1 MKKSIVIGMA
11 IALLM
16 LIVVAALLGRQPVTV
31 PEETTT
37 VETTTEATTVATE
50 PPITWKTYPAA
61 RALTAQQYFVYDTS
75 ARTYTTISGSG
86 NERIYPASVTKLFT
100 AYVALQY
107 LEPELVIT
115 AGDALTLVAPGSS
128 VAEIT
133 QGDQLT
139 VAQLIEAMILPSG
152 NDAAYILAAE
162 AGRVIENNPPLH
174 VSLAVQSFVARMNE
188 IAKEQGM
195 TGTNF
200 VNPDGIHK
208 PDHYTTF
215 DDLVILAELAMQEPA
230 ISRYCACSTDNVTFG
245 NGTQKQWVNTN
256 ALIDPESEYYCPYAI
271 GLKTGQTPSAGS
283 CLLSA
288 FRYND
293 TLYIIGV
300 FGCPEIQDR
309 FDDTLQLFN
318 DAAGIQ

>member
-11 IALLM
+11 IMLLI

-37 VETTTEATTVATE
+37 VETTTEATTVETE
-50 PPITWKTYPAA
+50 PPITWKTYPAT
-61 RALTAQQYFVYDTS
+61 RALTAQQYFVYNVS
-75 ARTYTTISGSG
+75 AKAYATISGSG
-86 NERIYPASVTKLFT
+86 SDRIYPASITKLFT

-107 LEPELVIT
+107 LDPELVVT

-128 VAEIT
+128 VAEIAE
-133 QGDQLT
+133 GDQLT
-139 VAQLIEAMILPSG
+139 VEQLIEAMMLPSG
-152 NDAAYILAAE
+152 NDAAYLLAAE
-162 AGRVIENNPPLH
+162 AGRIIANDPLLH
-174 VSLAVQSFVARMNE
+174 VSLAVQRFVARMNE
-188 IAKEQGM
+188 AAKEQGM
-195 TGTNF
+195 TDTNF

-215 DDLVILAELAMQEPA
+215 DDLVILAALAMQEPA
-230 ISRYCACSTDNVTFG
+230 ITRYAKRSADMVRFG

-256 ALIDPESEYYCPYAI
+256 ALIDPDSEYYCPYAI

-288 FRYND
+288 FQHEGAV
-293 TLYIIGV
+293 YIIGV
-300 FGCPEIQDR
+300 FGCPEIEDR

-318 DAAGIQ
+318 EAAGIE

>member
-16 LIVVAALLGRQPVTV
+16 LIAVAALLGRKPVAV
-31 PEETTT
+31 PEKTTT
-37 VETTTEATTVATE
+37 VETTTEATTVETE
-50 PPITWKTYPAA
+50 PPITWKTYPAT
-61 RALTAQQYFVYDTS
+61 RALTAQQYFVYDAS
-75 ARTYTTISGSG
+75 AGIYTTISGAAS
-86 NERIYPASVTKLFT
+86 ERIYPASVTKLFT

-107 LEPELVIT
+107 LDPELVIT

-128 VAEIT
+128 VAEIAE
-133 QGDQLT
+133 GDQLT

-162 AGRVIENNPPLH
+162 AGRVIENNPSLH

-188 IAKEQGM
+188 VAKEQGM
-195 TGTNF
+195 TDTHF

-215 DDLVILAELAMQEPA
+215 DDLVILAELAMKEPA
-230 ISRYCACSTDNVTFG
+230 ITRHTRRSADIVRFG

-256 ALIDPESEYYCPYAI
+256 ALIDSESEYYCPYAI

-288 FRYND
+288 FQYQD
-293 TLYIIGV
+293 AVYIIGV
-300 FGCPEIQDR
+300 FGCPEITDR

-318 DAAGIQ
+318 EAVGIQ